1 MMKLVFKPNRTM
13 NGDQEVDNQLEAQ
26 MQRLSDDTWALAKRC
41 QGERELLLF
50 MLRTLERLHRQI
62 REELFQ
68 PSLPNTRNAL
78 YELVKNIEE
87 SGGWP
92 YIERMKLRDLL
103 VQLQDDLTDSRDGDS
118 RTEGK

>member
-1 MMKLVFKPNRTM
+1 M
-13 NGDQEVDNQLEAQ
+13 NGDQEVDNQLVRTQ
-26 MQRLSDDTWALAKRC
+26 MQRLSEEIWALAKRC
-41 QGERELLLF
+41 QGERELLLLT
-50 MLRTLERLHRQI
+50 LRTLEHLHRQI

-78 YELVKNIEE
+78 YELLKNIEE

-103 VQLQDDLTDSRDGDS
+103 VQLQDDLTDSKDG
-118 RTEGK
+118 THTPEGKS

>member
-1 MMKLVFKPNRTM
+1 M

-26 MQRLSDDTWALAKRC
+26 MQRLSEEIWALAKRC
-41 QGERELLLF
+41 QGERELLLT
-50 MLRTLERLHRQI
+50 LRTLERLHQQI

-78 YELVKNIEE
+78 YELLKNIEE

-103 VQLQDDLTDSRDGDS
+103 VQLQDDLTDSKDGTHT
-118 RTEGK
+118 TEGNS

>member
-1 MMKLVFKPNRTM
+1 M
-13 NGDQEVDNQLEAQ
+13 NGDQEVDNQLEAK
-26 MQRLSDDTWALAKRC
+26 MQRLSDDIWALAKRY
-41 QGERELLLF
+41 QGERELLLT
-50 MLRTLERLHRQI
+50 LRTLERLHRQI

-78 YELVKNIEE
+78 YELLKNIEE

-103 VQLQDDLTDSRDGDS
+103 VQLQDDLTDSKDGTHT
-118 RTEGK
+118 TEGER